1 MAKIANDSQI
11 GGLKNGRL
19 GVVIDGDDHF
29 GILDSH
35 YVLHHPG
42 NAYADVKFGTDGLAA
57 LADHL
62 AFGNPA
68 FIEWWARAAHSSLQD
83 SS

>member
-1 MAKIANDSQI
+1 M
-11 GGLKNGRL
+11 KNGRL

-35 YVLHHPG
+35 YVLDHAG
-42 NAYADVKFGTDGLAA
+42 NAHADVELGTDVLPA

-62 AFGNPA
+62 VFGNPTNP
-68 FIEWWARAAHSSLQD
+68 R
-83 SS
+83 